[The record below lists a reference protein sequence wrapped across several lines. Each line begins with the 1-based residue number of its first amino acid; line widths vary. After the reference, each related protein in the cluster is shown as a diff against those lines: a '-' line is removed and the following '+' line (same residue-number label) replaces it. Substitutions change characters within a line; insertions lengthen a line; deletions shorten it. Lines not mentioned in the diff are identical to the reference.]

1 MKFALFNDER
11 IEATKGAKG
20 VCPCCG
26 SELIAKCGE
35 VYIHHWAHKN
45 KCDDHWWENETEW
58 HRNWKNEF
66 PSHWQEVVHH
76 DKSGEKHIA
85 DVKTD
90 EDWTIEFQHSY
101 LKPEERRSRNNF
113 YNKLIWIV
121 DGTRR
126 PTDIQQFK
134 KAISEDCR
142 LDKPSQKLLH
152 VFLPELSRLLMEW
165 QGSDSIVFLDFKD
178 ELSNDKGL
186 WLIYPRMYKDN
197 IFLSQ
202 LSRSAFIEYLNNNKF
217 DEIMD
222 KAIKP
227 IKETV
232 EHSIKK
238 NDRRNRALQ
247 LTNKFFFVNYSALPK
262 SYLGHLKLPYGV
274 LKKIQ

>member
-1 MKFALFNDER
+1 MRFALLKDER

-26 SELIAKCGE
+26 NDLVAKCGE
-35 VYIHHWAHKN
+35 VYIHHWTHKK

-113 YNKLIWIV
+113 YKKLIWVV

-126 PTDIQQFK
+126 KTDLTQFQN
-134 KAISEDCR
+134 ELNDGF
-142 LDKPSQKLLH
+142 LDKPSQKLFC
-152 VFLPELSRLLMEW
+152 VFSPESSRLLREW
-165 QGSDSIVFLDFKD
+165 KDSDSLVLLDFKD
-178 ELSNDKGL
+178 GLSSDEGL

-222 KAIKP
+222 TVINP
-227 IKETV
+227 IKVTV
-232 EHSIKK
+232 EYSIKSNEK
-238 NDRRNRALQ
+238 TTGYWNSKKDESHMWLG
-247 LTNKFFFVNYSALPK
+247 LPK
-262 SYLGHLKLPYGV
+262 SFLGHLKLPYGV
-274 LKKIQ
+274 LIKIQ